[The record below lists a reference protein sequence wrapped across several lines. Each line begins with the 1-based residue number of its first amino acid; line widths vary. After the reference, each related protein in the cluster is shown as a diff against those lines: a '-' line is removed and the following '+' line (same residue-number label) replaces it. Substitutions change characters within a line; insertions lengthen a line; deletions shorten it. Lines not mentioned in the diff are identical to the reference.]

1 MSLARASTPALVG
14 LAALSIV
21 AFAVAERSLAPAH
34 TDAYRM
40 KLRAV
45 QLMERSEKAIARAK
59 QARGLPVDVKNDPE
73 GTGLIGPQ
81 FTLTTTD
88 RGSQTAKELAAHPN
102 FAAAVTQ
109 MLLLGGVREGDLVA
123 VGVTGSLPGLNLA
136 VLSACKAIGAEPLVI
151 TSAGASMF
159 GATDPEFT
167 WLDMETAVDQ
177 PGLFSTHSIAA
188 SIGGGADQGRGLSPA
203 GRQLIVDSIERNHVP
218 LLDSPGVLEAV
229 KSRVALYDSVAKV
242 RGKAIRLYVNVGG
255 GVASL
260 GGAQNGRLIPA
271 GLTRRLARR
280 SYPNHGVIIVM
291 ADRGLP
297 VIQLLNVERLAREF
311 SIVDERGAR
320 AKPGQGLLFIKYR
333 YNLWLVSGAAL
344 VILLANFFVLRT
356 DLHHRL
362 LGQDH
367 PERNPIR

>member
-1 MSLARASTPALVG
+1 MSLARASTPALVA
-14 LAALSIV
+14 LATLSIV
-21 AFAVAERSLAPAH
+21 VYAVAERTLAPAH
-34 TDAYRM
+34 VDAYHK
-40 KLRAV
+40 KLQAV
-45 QLMERSEKAIARAK
+45 RSMQLSEKALAAAK
-59 QARGLPVDVKNDPE
+59 RARGIAVDANNDPA
-73 GTGLIGPQ
+73 GTGVIGPQ
-81 FTLTTTD
+81 FSLVTTD

-109 MLLLGGVREGDLVA
+109 MLLLGGVRPGDLVA

-159 GATDPEFT
+159 GATDPDFT
-167 WLDMETAVDQ
+167 WLDMETAVDTL
-177 PGLFSTHSIAA
+177 GLLPAHSLAA

-203 GRQLIVDSIERNHVP
+203 GRQLLMDAIERNHVR

-229 KSRVALYDSVAKV
+229 KARVALYDSVAKV
-242 RGKAIRLYVNVGG
+242 RGRPIRLYVNVGG

-271 GLTRRLARR
+271 GLTRRLARK
-280 SYPNHGVIIVM
+280 SYPNHGVINVM

-297 VIQLLNVERLAREF
+297 VIHLLNVERLAREY
-311 SIVDERGAR
+311 SIVDEHGGRTV
-320 AKPGQGLLFIKYR
+320 PGQGLLFIKYR
-333 YNLWLVSGAAL
+333 YNLWIVGGAAL
-344 VILLANFFVLRT
+344 LVLLANFFVLRT

-362 LGQDH
+362 LGQVH
-367 PERNPIR
+367 PERNPIQ